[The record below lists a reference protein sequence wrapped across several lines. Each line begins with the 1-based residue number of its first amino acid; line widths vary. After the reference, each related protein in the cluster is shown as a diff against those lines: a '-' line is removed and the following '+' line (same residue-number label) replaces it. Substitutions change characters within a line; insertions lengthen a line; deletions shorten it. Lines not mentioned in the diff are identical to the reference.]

1 MAPIL
6 AQDQD
11 TGANAVLGRQPN
23 CYKWPLPMPAT
34 VKVIVTAAGGSGLA
48 AAQVYEK

>member
-1 MAPIL
+1 MAPIM

-11 TGANAVLGRQPN
+11 TGANAVLGRKPN
-23 CYKWPLPMPAT
+23 CYKWPMPLAAP
-34 VKVIVTAAGGSGLA
+34 VKVVVTVAGGSGLA